1 MSEKTQF
8 ELLWNKIK
16 ERAEKLVN
24 PVTYS
29 AYIEGLEPVDVI
41 NKKIVLRASTEMVA
55 GVVTKNTEKLRE
67 AIVSA
72 EIGLTD
78 FALVVEGS
86 ETYSIDDATDLT
98 DTPDVALDK
107 RFTFDSFVVGS
118 SNKFVFAAA
127 KSVAED
133 PGAEGFNP
141 LYIYGGTGLG
151 KTHLMQAIANELAQK
166 KPSLKVIYT
175 TSEKFLNEYVDSM
188 FAKKGAGRDEESR
201 FRNKYRSVDVLLID
215 DIQFWAGKYGV
226 QEAFFHTFNEL
237 FGQHKQIVI
246 SSDCPA
252 KELTTLEERLRT
264 RFEGGLIAD
273 IQPPDVE
280 TKVAILKRKALEKK
294 YLVPDDVLP
303 IAEIPV
309 GEMIHCVELY
319 PGKGAQLV
327 RSAGTAAQ
335 LMAKVAILKRKA
347 LEKKYIV
354 PDDVLAFLVKNSDN
368 NVRTLEG
375 RLNTVI
381 FASKLHEEPISLKL
395 ASLALQEAIN
405 VEESAEA
412 TPETI
417 IRATCAHFNVT
428 KQELLGKNKRQELVR
443 ARQICTYLMCDMLA
457 LPLVSVGKEMGGRDH
472 ATVIYSRDKVIEL
485 MRVSDSIAK
494 DVSDIKSAVLKQ

>member
-29 AYIEGLEPVDVI
+29 AYIEGLEPVDVV

-86 ETYSIDDATDLT
+86 ETYSLDEVSDSA

-294 YLVPDDVLP
+294 Y
-303 IAEIPV
+303 
-309 GEMIHCVELY
+309 
-319 PGKGAQLV
+319 
-327 RSAGTAAQ
+327 
-335 LMAKVAILKRKA
+335 
-347 LEKKYIV
+347 IV

-395 ASLALQEAIN
+395 AAIALQEAIN

-417 IRATCAHFNVT
+417 IRATCTHFNVT